1 MLTHMLICLVPSY
14 CGVVAFKRSLKLG
27 ERSRKLNLIRN
38 SEIAN
43 FHSFILVVNHI
54 RAAHRA
60 LDADSKILHANQA
73 QMVGQGFLTAYPDSL
88 RAAAVRRLLERLPSI
103 D

>member
-1 MLTHMLICLVPSY
+1 MGNTL
-14 CGVVAFKRSLKLG
+14 R
-27 ERSRKLNLIRN
+27 
-38 SEIAN
+38 
-43 FHSFILVVNHI
+43 FHNKWAIYKDDLVVNHI
-54 RAAHRA
+54 RAAHQA

-73 QMVGQGFLTAYPDSL
+73 QVVGQEFLTAYPGSL